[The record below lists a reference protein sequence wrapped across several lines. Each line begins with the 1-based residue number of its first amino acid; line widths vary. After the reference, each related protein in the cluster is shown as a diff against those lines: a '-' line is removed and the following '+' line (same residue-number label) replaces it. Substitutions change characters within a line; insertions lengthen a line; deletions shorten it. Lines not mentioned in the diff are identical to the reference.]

1 VSDGNVAF
9 ERGGGVGVAHSLV
22 NYTPAFVDMRLADAL
37 VYNCV
42 QKVKKPEAEVVSLLL
57 V

>member
-1 VSDGNVAF
+1 MLPLK
-9 ERGGGVGVAHSLV
+9 GGGRGVGVAHSLV